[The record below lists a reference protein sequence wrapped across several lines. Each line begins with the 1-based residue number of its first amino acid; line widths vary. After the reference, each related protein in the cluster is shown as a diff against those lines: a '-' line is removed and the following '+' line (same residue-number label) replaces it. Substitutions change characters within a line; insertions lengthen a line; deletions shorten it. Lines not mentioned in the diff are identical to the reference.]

1 MFLAKERTMAM
12 GEVNWER
19 PMVPEHCSSNSEAG
33 PRASSGASATERTE
47 RSTLNAATPGRL
59 VGLQSAAQTRDRAA
73 CSGGVP
79 GTTGVTTSVSG
90 WASILAAAVLAAG
103 GCHREAA
110 QAEPQVRP
118 AAPVLVARAELRD
131 VPVEIRNIGAVEAY
145 RTAEIKARVGGQI
158 TKVHFAEGQDVEA
171 DQPLFDLD
179 RRPFEAALAQAQAQ
193 LHRQQAELARD
204 RASLEKADADVLR
217 YRSLRASNTI
227 SDEIFQEY
235 VLRQKTLAATV
246 QAGQAAV
253 EAAQA
258 AVQSAELMLEYAQV
272 RAPFAGRTG
281 DLLVDEG
288 NLVKADDAKA
298 LLVITQI
305 EPIYVRFVAAE
316 KYLSEIRARAAERS
330 LSVRVLPPGG
340 RPPVDGKLTFIDNM
354 VDCATG
360 TIALKATFD
369 NHQRELWPGEFVEAV
384 LTLDVIRNAVVV
396 PAEAVQ
402 VGQQGTYVF
411 VVDDQQK
418 AQMKP
423 VAVRLNVGNDAV
435 ISEGLSGGE
444 TVVVDGHMRLSPG
457 AAVVVRQSNGGA
469 ESSSPPG
476 RTAADLSDRLPAS
489 DR

>member
-1 MFLAKERTMAM
+1 MRE
-12 GEVNWER
+12 GNWKR
-19 PMVPEHCSSNSEAG
+19 PMNPEPSSSNGEAV
-33 PRASSGASATERTE
+33 PRAASGALA
-47 RSTLNAATPGRL
+47 LGL
-59 VGLQSAAQTRDRAA
+59 VL
-73 CSGGVP
+73 V
-79 GTTGVTTSVSG
+79 
-90 WASILAAAVLAAG
+90 LAAAVLATG

-110 QAEPQVRP
+110 HAEPRARP

-131 VPVEIRNIGAVEAY
+131 VPVEIRNIGTVEPY

-158 TKVHFAEGQDVEA
+158 TKVHFTEGQEIEA

-179 RRPFEAALAQAQAQ
+179 RRPFEATLAQAQAN
-193 LHRQQAELARD
+193 LHRQEAELARD
-204 RASLEKADADVLR
+204 RAALEKADADVLR

-258 AVQSAELMLEYAQV
+258 AVQSAQLMLEYAQV

-288 NLVKADDAKA
+288 NLVKADDAKP

-305 EPIYVRFVAAE
+305 EPIYVRFVASE
-316 KYLSEIRARAAERS
+316 KYLAEIRTQAAKGP
-330 LSVRVLPPGG
+330 LAVRVLPPAN
-340 RPPVDGKLTFIDNM
+340 RPAVEGKLTFIDNM
-354 VDCATG
+354 VDRATG

-369 NHQRELWPGEFVEAV
+369 NRHRELWPGEFVEAV

-402 VGQQGTYVF
+402 VGQKGTYVF

-423 VAVRLNVGNDAV
+423 VTVRLNVGNDAV
-435 ISEGLSGGE
+435 IAEGLAGGE
-444 TVVVDGHMRLSPG
+444 TVVVDGHMRLTPG
-457 AAVVVRQSNGGA
+457 AAVVIRQPNGSA
-469 ESSSPPG
+469 ETSSSPS
-476 RTAADLSDRLPAS
+476 RAAPEPSDRPSAS